1 MVGCGDSECE
11 VVGMK
16 LLPCGTQLKI
26 SRLAQRTLH
35 GRKFITERN
44 GLPIVT
50 CGIWRK
56 SVKPSSTHEAEQFEF
71 AFARRSPPGKPVALT
86 QLENPLSI
94 RRVQNSERFGGRKI
108 PETNFFFTPFVA
120 NFPPSNFNT
129 LCPDSYRVPTVR
141 FTFASHDILRRAG
154 IRSIRTGDQTWRN
167 SMLRWSLH
175 HFNFAGI
182 DRNLSKI
189 SLISSLFR
197 SLPSA
202 AFKVA
207 AMACKISSW
216 A

>member
-1 MVGCGDSECE
+1 
-11 VVGMK
+11 MK

-35 GRKFITERN
+35 GRKLITERN

-129 LCPDSYRVPTVR
+129 LCPDSYRVPTVHSHSHRMTSCAAPESDR
-141 FTFASHDILRRAG
+141 FGLAIKLGETQCCAG
-154 IRSIRTGDQTWRN
+154 AFTISI
-167 SMLRWSLH
+167 SPV
-175 HFNFAGI
+175 
-182 DRNLSKI
+182 
-189 SLISSLFR
+189 LIGTYR
-197 SLPSA
+197 
-202 AFKVA
+202 KYH
-207 AMACKISSW
+207 
-216 A
+216 